1 MAERIMP
8 WSTLRLPAMLNA
20 LPINAHR
27 WAKILPLHHDISSFH
42 FARQRASL
50 DMSRKNEMSGSLL
63 TVPYQAGFTLVEL
76 LIAIAIIGI
85 IATIAVPNVLGE
97 MPRFRLNGA
106 TQQIVGDLMAARMK
120 AVRQNKSI
128 KVSFI
133 NGNQYKVCDSSGAN
147 CENVINIKDNFKD
160 VTFDIGNDPAFSPRG
175 TASNTTINVKNS
187 YGNKTITVAITGR
200 VKIN

>member
-1 MAERIMP
+1 MP
-8 WSTLRLPAMLNA
+8 QSTLKLPDTVNA
-20 LPINAHR
+20 LPINGYL
-27 WAKILPLHHDISSFH
+27 WVKTLPLQYDISSFQ
-42 FARQRASL
+42 FARQRPPL
-50 DMSRKNEMSGSLL
+50 DMSRKNLISGGLSIAL
-63 TVPYQAGFTLVEL
+63 YQAGFTLVEL

-133 NGNQYKVCDSSGAN
+133 SGNQYKICDSSGAN
-147 CENVINIKDNFKD
+147 CENTINIQDNFKD
-160 VTFDIGNDPAFSPRG
+160 ITLDIGNDPTFSPRG
-175 TASNTTINVKNS
+175 TASNKTINVKNS
-187 YGNKTITVAITGR
+187 YGNKTITVAVTGR
-200 VKIN
+200 VKVN

>member
-1 MAERIMP
+1 M
-8 WSTLRLPAMLNA
+8 
-20 LPINAHR
+20 
-27 WAKILPLHHDISSFH
+27 
-42 FARQRASL
+42 
-50 DMSRKNEMSGSLL
+50 MSGDLS
-63 TVPYQAGFTLVEL
+63 TVRYQAGFTLVEL

-133 NGNQYKVCDSSGAN
+133 NSNQYKICDSSGAN
-147 CENVINIKDNFKD
+147 CENTINIQDNFKD
-160 VTFDIGNDPAFSPRG
+160 VTVDIGNDPTFSPRG
-175 TASNTTINVKNS
+175 TSSNKTINIKNS